1 MCYLPQCYGIF
12 HVFVS
17 LVLSEEFSLHS
28 NKIFWIFTPK
38 LAKIASATPNN
49 DFWRENSIVFTL
61 KNERFAL
68 NVARLFDLFSNT
80 VVHFSKKR
88 YYPKYLLEKIHCFEE
103 KKNGIETKA
112 LLLKNGFLFFEK
124 CSQKG
129 DHGVSLFPW
138 KVHPNLAFLL
148 WLKICK
154 SAHKWETNPFLK
166 ERFMAAQNQN
176 SRREQLPC
184 THLCT
189 WCWLRTEARGRK
201 KLVQTFLERT
211 CQK

>member
-1 MCYLPQCYGIF
+1 M
-12 HVFVS
+12 
-17 LVLSEEFSLHS
+17 
-28 NKIFWIFTPK
+28 PK

-68 NVARLFDLFSNT
+68 NVARLFWLIFKHCGSLFK
-80 VVHFSKKR
+80 KKR
-88 YYPKYLLEKIHCFEE
+88 YYPKYLLEKHTVLKQ

-138 KVHPNLAFLL
+138 KVHPNLAFFTVVENLQ
-148 WLKICK
+148 IC
-154 SAHKWETNPFLK
+154 P
-166 ERFMAAQNQN
+166 
-176 SRREQLPC
+176 
-184 THLCT
+184 
-189 WCWLRTEARGRK
+189 
-201 KLVQTFLERT
+201 
-211 CQK
+211 

>member
-88 YYPKYLLEKIHCFEE
+88 YYPKYLLEKHTVLKQT
-103 KKNGIETKA
+103 KKWHRNQGTSTQKWLPLLWKMFTKGWPWG
-112 LLLKNGFLFFEK
+112 K
-124 CSQKG
+124 S
-129 DHGVSLFPW
+129 VSLKSPSQPSFFT
-138 KVHPNLAFLL
+138 VIENLQ
-148 WLKICK
+148 IC
-154 SAHKWETNPFLK
+154 P
-166 ERFMAAQNQN
+166 
-176 SRREQLPC
+176 
-184 THLCT
+184 
-189 WCWLRTEARGRK
+189 
-201 KLVQTFLERT
+201 
-211 CQK
+211 